1 MEQIDEL
8 EAQPEDIAEAA
19 LMPFRF
25 SQNALP
31 LEIVVQTLRNY
42 KK

>member
-1 MEQIDEL
+1 MDPIKEL
-8 EAQPEDIAEAA
+8 EAQPEDVAEAA
-19 LMPFRF
+19 LLPFKC

-31 LEIVVQTLRNY
+31 LEIMIQTLKNY

>member
-1 MEQIDEL
+1 MDQIDEL

-19 LMPFRF
+19 LMPFKC

-31 LEIVVQTLRNY
+31 VEIMIQTLRNY